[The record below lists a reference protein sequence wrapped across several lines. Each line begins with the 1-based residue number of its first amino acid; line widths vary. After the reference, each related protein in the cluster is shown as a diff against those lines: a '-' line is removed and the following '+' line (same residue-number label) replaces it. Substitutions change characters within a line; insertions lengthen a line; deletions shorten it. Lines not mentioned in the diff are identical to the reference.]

1 MRRMARLQA
10 RLPQVTLVHT
20 PIHASWFNQIEIY
33 CFSIVQRKVLTRNDF
48 RSLIPVRIASS
59 TSSPPTRTPPHH
71 FRGTFTRRDLHRLR
85 AQAHVPAPAPG
96 RVNDDPLTS
105 P

>member
-10 RLPQVTLVHT
+10 RWPQVTLVHT
-20 PIHASWFNQIEIY
+20 PIHASWFNQIEFY

-71 FRGTFTRRDLHRLR
+71 FRG
-85 AQAHVPAPAPG
+85 PS
-96 RVNDDPLTS
+96 RVGTCIASGPKLTS
-105 P
+105 RPRHLAA